1 MNRNRILAHS
11 LRSRTIPVKALTTT
25 YDRTLVVAKNRL
37 ELSTLTVP
45 KLRERLTEIGVKA
58 PSKAVKDELLD
69 MLADAI
75 TV

>member
-1 MNRNRILAHS
+1 MNRNRNLAHS
-11 LRSRTIPVKALTTT
+11 LRGKIASATRHPATT

-45 KLRERLTEIGVKA
+45 VLRERLREIGIKSGKA
-58 PSKAVKDELLD
+58 TKPELLD